1 MEKTGS
7 IESQIKAAEKEL
19 ANLNERKIEL
29 QYKIKNFKS
38 LQNSIAEEQ
47 PSFNQGPKT
56 NINSV
61 SPEQRKITLFRSLF
75 RGRED
80 VFPKRF
86 ESKRT
91 GKSGYQPV
99 CRNEWIRPFC
109 QKPKI
114 RCAECD
120 NRDFEPVTNEIV
132 RFHLIGFDPGD
143 RYKREFVMGVYPM
156 LTDETC
162 WFLAVDFDKE
172 LWMKDVSAYL
182 ETCRTYK
189 VPATVEISRSGQ
201 GGHIWIFFSEPIAA
215 KLVRQLGAFMLTQAM
230 EKRPEM
236 GFESYDRFFPSQDTL
251 PKGGFGNLIALPLQK
266 KPRDE
271 GNALFVD
278 EKFSA
283 YTDQWA
289 FLYALQRMSL
299 VEVQSVVDKSFKR
312 GGVLGVKFVNTEEDE
327 SEPWLHSPSGKRPAT
342 KIVGSL
348 PDEVELVL
356 SKGVVDDIVADYG
369 YLIVDEC
376 HHISARSFEIAA
388 RQTKAKYVTGLSAT
402 VIRKDGHHPIIFMNC
417 GPVRHKV
424 DDKEQAAKRP
434 FAHKVIAR
442 KTKYRLPLSSDLKGY
457 TAIHQ
462 IYDYLIHNVDRNQLI
477 VKDILKMVSDGRFPV
492 VITERVVHLEKLKIL
507 LEDKIDN
514 VIVMKGGMGAK
525 QRKKAMNSLE
535 SLSES
540 AEKAVL
546 ATGKYLGEGFDDKRF
561 DTLFLTLP
569 ISWRGIIVQYAG
581 RLHRAHYSKKEVM
594 IFDYADVEVPM
605 LARMFQRRLTGYRA
619 IGYEVLE

>member
-7 IESQIKAAEKEL
+7 IENQIKAAEKEL

-29 QYKIKNFKS
+29 QYKIKHLKS

-132 RFHLIGFDPGD
+132 RFHLIGFDPSD

-215 KLVRQLGAFMLTQAM
+215 
-230 EKRPEM
+230 
-236 GFESYDRFFPSQDTL
+236 TL
-251 PKGGFGNLIALPLQK
+251 
-266 KPRDE
+266 
-271 GNALFVD
+271 
-278 EKFSA
+278 
-283 YTDQWA
+283 
-289 FLYALQRMSL
+289 
-299 VEVQSVVDKSFKR
+299 
-312 GGVLGVKFVNTEEDE
+312 
-327 SEPWLHSPSGKRPAT
+327 
-342 KIVGSL
+342 
-348 PDEVELVL
+348 
-356 SKGVVDDIVADYG
+356 
-369 YLIVDEC
+369 
-376 HHISARSFEIAA
+376 A
-388 RQTKAKYVTGLSAT
+388 RQGDIKERLLGLF
-402 VIRKDGHHPIIFMNC
+402 R
-417 GPVRHKV
+417 
-424 DDKEQAAKRP
+424 
-434 FAHKVIAR
+434 
-442 KTKYRLPLSSDLKGY
+442 
-457 TAIHQ
+457 
-462 IYDYLIHNVDRNQLI
+462 
-477 VKDILKMVSDGRFPV
+477 
-492 VITERVVHLEKLKIL
+492 
-507 LEDKIDN
+507 
-514 VIVMKGGMGAK
+514 
-525 QRKKAMNSLE
+525 
-535 SLSES
+535 
-540 AEKAVL
+540 
-546 ATGKYLGEGFDDKRF
+546 
-561 DTLFLTLP
+561 
-569 ISWRGIIVQYAG
+569 
-581 RLHRAHYSKKEVM
+581 
-594 IFDYADVEVPM
+594 
-605 LARMFQRRLTGYRA
+605 
-619 IGYEVLE
+619 